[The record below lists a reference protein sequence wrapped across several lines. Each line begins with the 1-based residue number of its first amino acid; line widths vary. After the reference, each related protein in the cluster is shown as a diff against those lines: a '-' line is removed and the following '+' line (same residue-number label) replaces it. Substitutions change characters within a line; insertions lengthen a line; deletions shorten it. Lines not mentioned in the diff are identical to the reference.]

1 MHCVRRGKV
10 LRLEWETDPSGNYS
24 LHPVAVGAV
33 EEVTNS
39 LKHSDVKGPH
49 GGSAS
54 WQAVAS
60 SERRPELHSG
70 RRLEKSN
77 VEVDP
82 VQ

>member
-1 MHCVRRGKV
+1 MRRGKA
-10 LRLEWETDPSGNYS
+10 LRLEWESDPPGNCS

-39 LKHSDVKGPH
+39 LKHSDVKGPQ

-54 WQAVAS
+54 WQTVTC
-60 SERRPELHSG
+60 SERRAS
-70 RRLEKSN
+70 LEKSN
-77 VEVDP
+77 VEADP